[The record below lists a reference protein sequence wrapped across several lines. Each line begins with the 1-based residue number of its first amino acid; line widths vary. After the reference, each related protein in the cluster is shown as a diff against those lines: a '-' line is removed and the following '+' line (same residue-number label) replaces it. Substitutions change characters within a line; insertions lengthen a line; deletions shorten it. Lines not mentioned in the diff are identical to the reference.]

1 MEQHDSVRCRN
12 AQKRPVLQLED
23 CLRLFTEAEE
33 LSEQDPWYCP
43 QCCRHKQATKK
54 FDLWSLPQYL
64 IIHLK
69 RFSYNRYWRDKI
81 DALVEFPTQSVLP
94 CSSWVGWGGVG
105 GQMHEKNSGGFVC
118 KSSGQSLTPGCDRVK
133 DRFFHFFQHLHLCT
147 AHSEIVA
154 RVKRGF
160 NAEVVHNTS
169 KGIIKMMIVPVLL
182 ESYSLSE

>member
-43 QCCRHKQATKK
+43 QCCKHKQATKK

-94 CSSWVGWGGVG
+94 CSSSLGVG
-105 GQMHEKNSGGFVC
+105 GQIHGKKQGFVC
-118 KSSGQSLTPGCDRVK
+118 KSSGQSLTPVCHRVK
-133 DRFFHFFQHLHLCT
+133 DRFFTFSSTFTFALHTL
-147 AHSEIVA
+147 
-154 RVKRGF
+154 R
-160 NAEVVHNTS
+160 
-169 KGIIKMMIVPVLL
+169 
-182 ESYSLSE
+182 